1 MSLKTTSQRKLTGSR
16 FNSTNS
22 VVSITS
28 GSILYLDAGNLS
40 SYPGTGTTWTDLS
53 GYGNNGTLTNGPTFS
68 SANGGSIVFDGTND
82 RVNFSTNSAFN
93 FGTGNFS
100 VFSWINTTK
109 VSNYTTIFSL
119 DDDSTGNGIILFTTI
134 TSGVFRTWVAGAV
147 QNTSTSIADG
157 TWKYVGITRSS
168 GTVYQYINGTSVG
181 NFSAAGSVLSNQH
194 PTIGIYYNGSDYM
207 YQGNISATQVYN
219 RALSASEVLQNYN
232 AVKSRYGL

>member
-82 RVNFSTNSAFN
+82 RVNFSINSAFN
-93 FGTGNFS
+93 FGTGDFS

-109 VSNYTTIFSL
+109 VSNYTTIFAL
-119 DDDSTGNGIILFTTI
+119 DDASTGNGIILFTTI

-194 PTIGIYYNGSDYM
+194 PTIGIYYNGSDYI
-207 YQGNISATQVYN
+207 YQGNIAGAQVYN
-219 RALSASEVLQNYN
+219 RSLSASEVLQNYN
-232 AVKSRYGL
+232 AVKARYGL